1 MIASLLAAPEEASEL
16 EDALE
21 EHLRT
26 WLEGVLSGSEADLWD
41 AVGDDLSL
49 RVEEDGLF
57 AEMDGADPFLAGLA
71 AHWMRV
77 WLGEPE
83 VSELVAEHDGEL
95 DDDLPE
101 DPDPLLLFEVA
112 GRWMGAS
119 TEHGYVATEDGP
131 VREGELDPSER
142 EAWQSVVEARIC
154 RCSACAV
161 ARRRA
166 DR

>member
-1 MIASLLAAPEEASEL
+1 MIATLLAAPEEASEL

-26 WLEGVLSGSEADLWD
+26 WMAGVLSGSEADLWD
-41 AVGDDLSL
+41 AVGDDLAL
-49 RVEEDGLF
+49 RVEEDGL
-57 AEMDGADPFLAGLA
+57 LA
-71 AHWMRV
+71 
-77 WLGEPE
+77 
-83 VSELVAEHDGEL
+83 EL
-95 DDDLPE
+95 DGDLPE
-101 DPDPLLLFEVA
+101 DPDPLLLFEVE

-119 TEHGYVATEDGP
+119 GEHGYVATEDGP
-131 VREGELDPSER
+131 VHEDELDPSER